1 MNNFFDWLRTYDTE
15 ISWFLAGFLISSG
28 LASLGK
34 NEWGN
39 ALFYFAVAG
48 INIFLNIFLNKR
60 S

>member
-34 NEWGN
+34 NEWGH

-48 INIFLNIFLNKR
+48 INIFLNKR